1 MKLTDERITHISHLI
16 WDGLYNDDLVDY
28 EDDDESLKVIKLTLM
43 NYLKIEDEIDDTVRA
58 KISSL
63 KRGVTEAHREWDIL
77 YKKYYEEEANKRR
90 F

>member
-1 MKLTDERITHISHLI
+1 MKLSEERITHISHLI

-28 EDDDESLKVIKLTLM
+28 EDDDESLKVIKQSLL
-43 NYLKIEDEIDDTVRA
+43 NYLKIEDEIDEVVRT

-63 KRGVTEAHREWDIL
+63 KRGVTEAHREWDVL
-77 YKKYYEEEANKRR
+77 YRKYYEEEANKRR

>member
-1 MKLTDERITHISHLI
+1 MKLSEDRISHISHLI
-16 WDGLYNDDLVDY
+16 WDGLYNDDLADY
-28 EDDDESLKVIKLTLM
+28 ADDDESLKVIKQTLTA
-43 NYLKIEDEIDDTVRA
+43 YLKIDDEIDETVRE

-63 KRGVTEAHREWDIL
+63 KRGVNEAHREWDIL

>member
-1 MKLTDERITHISHLI
+1 MRLSEDRISHISHLI
-16 WDGLYNDDLVDY
+16 WDALYDDDLADY
-28 EDDDESLKVIKLTLM
+28 ADDDESLKVIKQTLT
-43 NYLKIEDEIDDTVRA
+43 NYLKIDDEIDTLVRD
-58 KISSL
+58 KIASL

>member
-1 MKLTDERITHISHLI
+1 MKLSDERISHIAHLI

-28 EDDDESLKVIKLTLM
+28 EDDDESLKVTKATLI
-43 NYLKIEDEIDDTVRA
+43 NYLKIEDEIDEAVRA

>member
-1 MKLTDERITHISHLI
+1 MKLSDERISHISHLI
-16 WDGLYNDDLVDY
+16 WDGLYNDDLADY
-28 EDDDESLKVIKLTLM
+28 PDEDEALKVIKLTLTH
-43 NYLKIEDEIDDTVRA
+43 YLHIEDEIDEAVRS

-77 YKKYYEEEANKRR
+77 YKKYYEEEAQKRR